1 MTARRLSRSSSDD
14 GALGAGVSAG
24 TRARGRGRSKRRA
37 TAERSSPHAGRF
49 RVATAILVGL
59 AVGALVVAAAIAV
72 NGRSTTAPGQKWSE
86 WAPATGGTQGAT
98 EIADY
103 LAPFYRISSTDQLAL
118 VTVVNLESPSAAAAA
133 QAAAATGTATP
144 QSSGLEIAVRPS
156 PTSSSVSLLTG
167 NTIAYNLCGFG
178 GRNCAIGVG
187 QPSTNRLLLL
197 RREALEL
204 ALYTFKYISGTENVV
219 AILPPGHTQVTS
231 TLSKSLPTSDNSSTT
246 KPIDIAILFQ
256 RQELQPLL
264 NQPLSATLPE
274 TVPPS
279 VAQMANAPEAGL
291 VDQVTARGLF
301 SEQVQQAQDGTRLI
315 VLDPLPPQ

>member
-1 MTARRLSRSSSDD
+1 MTGPPHISRSSSDD
-14 GALGAGVSAG
+14 NALDAGVRTK
-24 TRARGRGRSKRRA
+24 TRARGSSKVRVSA
-37 TAERSSPHAGRF
+37 TRSSPHAHRF
-49 RVATAILVGL
+49 RIATAILVGL
-59 AVGALVVAAAIAV
+59 AVGALVIAAAVAV
-72 NGRSTTAPGQKWSE
+72 DGRTAKAHGQKWSQ
-86 WAPATGGTQGAT
+86 WAPSDQGTTGAT

-103 LAPFYRISSTDQLAL
+103 LAPFYRISSMVQLAL
-118 VTVVNLESPSAAAAA
+118 VTVVNLESPAAAAAA
-133 QAAAATGTATP
+133 QAAAATGSTTP
-144 QSSGLEIAVRPS
+144 QSSGLQVAVRPS
-156 PTSSSVSLLTG
+156 PTSSAVSLLTG

-178 GRNCAIGVG
+178 GRDCAIGIG
-187 QPSTNRLLLL
+187 QPSSSRLLLL

-231 TLSKSLPTSDNSSTT
+231 TLSKSLPTSRTSSTT
-246 KPIDIAILFQ
+246 QPIDIALLFQ

-274 TVPPS
+274 PVPPT
-279 VAQMANAPEAGL
+279 VAEMPNAPEAGL

-301 SEQVQQAQDGTRLI
+301 SEQLQQAQDGTRLI